1 MKHQMETELFSSDLW
16 NELANHFTTMRRT
29 NKQLVKIKIGRQ
41 EKEEKR
47 NNQVI
52 FYEWQKK
59 KLDKRKTQKKWQ
71 KGRLKERINE
81 WKR

>member
-52 FYEWQKK
+52 FYE
-59 KLDKRKTQKKWQ
+59 
-71 KGRLKERINE
+71 
-81 WKR
+81 